1 LRGRRKVT
9 SKEVFAAPVY
19 NEHDPLIARVCG
31 TGGET
36 KSERNSCEF
45 PDARASQKAGVT
57 RMLRNSAWLLI
68 GLSATAAGI
77 AGIILPLVP
86 TTPFLLLAAYCF
98 ARSSPLLHNWLVTHP
113 TLGRPIDDWQRHRAI
128 SRRTKVV
135 SIAVMVLAYVAS
147 VAVGFPPWVLAV
159 QAVFLVGAAAFILS
173 RADRPEDTT

>member
-1 LRGRRKVT
+1 MECRDA
-9 SKEVFAAPVY
+9 VFPAGV
-19 NEHDPLIARVCG
+19 IAYFWLNSTRV
-31 TGGET
+31 
-36 KSERNSCEF
+36 SCRMRLSS
-45 PDARASQKAGVT
+45 PSQPRFGVT
-57 RMLRNSAWLLI
+57 RMLRNSVWLLI

-77 AGIILPLVP
+77 AGIVLPLVP